1 MVKFRSL
8 SPFDGEPPTL
18 GLCAAFK
25 LHCEIITHLS
35 MLTQRVENNE
45 YIIENSLNRQW
56 YILPTRAL
64 SVQEI
69 SESLSFTTNDKP
81 SQLVY

>member
-8 SPFDGEPPTL
+8 SPLDGEPPRL

-35 MLTQRVENNE
+35 MLTQQRVENNE

-56 YILPTRAL
+56 YILSTRAYQCKKFQRVYL
-64 SVQEI
+64 SQPMI
-69 SESLSFTTNDKP
+69 NYP
-81 SQLVY
+81 S